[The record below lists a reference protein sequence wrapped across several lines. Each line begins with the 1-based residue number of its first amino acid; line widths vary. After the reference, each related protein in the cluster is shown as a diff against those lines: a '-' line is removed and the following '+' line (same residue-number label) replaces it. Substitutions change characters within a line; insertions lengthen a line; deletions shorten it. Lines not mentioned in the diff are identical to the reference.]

1 MLKVIPE
8 SHGTFALKPKDE
20 SSLTS
25 EEETLCKLVDM
36 NVHIESLY
44 VEAVSKLRKIAE
56 DIEAKAITAGE
67 GLKKAQSVDRDLEL
81 KKREVRKPQFSV
93 KPVDRDWHE
102 IDSNSHDKAY
112 DIDIH
117 AEDVAIPE
125 DKRNLEVEIERT
137 LAVIRKVVDPD
148 TNPSKNARR
157 KSSSPATH
165 QIRKKRSHYIQ
176 ELAGISH
183 VGLEHDDP
191 SQIPLARQALNT
203 FRDEFVTNES
213 GPVKNRYLK
222 RLGVPCLLVSVL
234 SFVVYI
240 VAREYG
246 SPQESGVR
254 GVWQIIGQ
262 FIYPFQ
268 NFFLLFA
275 GAGVGT
281 WLSFTLRKPALTF
294 LDLVALEEDH
304 LDPGIRVAF
313 VSALVFVVGLLFW
326 TGALK
331 VGIGNIEGGV
341 IKADAA
347 YALLIGLL
355 LGIAERTMSSAI
367 FKRATDFAGAIG
379 GK

>member
-56 DIEAKAITAGE
+56 DIEAKSITAGE

-137 LAVIRKVVDPD
+137 LAVI
-148 TNPSKNARR
+148 
-157 KSSSPATH
+157 
-165 QIRKKRSHYIQ
+165 
-176 ELAGISH
+176 
-183 VGLEHDDP
+183 
-191 SQIPLARQALNT
+191 
-203 FRDEFVTNES
+203 
-213 GPVKNRYLK
+213 
-222 RLGVPCLLVSVL
+222 
-234 SFVVYI
+234 
-240 VAREYG
+240 
-246 SPQESGVR
+246 
-254 GVWQIIGQ
+254 
-262 FIYPFQ
+262 
-268 NFFLLFA
+268 
-275 GAGVGT
+275 
-281 WLSFTLRKPALTF
+281 
-294 LDLVALEEDH
+294 
-304 LDPGIRVAF
+304 
-313 VSALVFVVGLLFW
+313 
-326 TGALK
+326 
-331 VGIGNIEGGV
+331 
-341 IKADAA
+341 
-347 YALLIGLL
+347 
-355 LGIAERTMSSAI
+355 
-367 FKRATDFAGAIG
+367 
-379 GK
+379 